1 MTDDPLPD
9 EHHVVRHCRP
19 RWVGTDDMPTPAA
32 FYLRPGEFDL
42 SVNWLEYF
50 GLSDTHDAID
60 RIRESF
66 IARDFDLGRRGKFA
80 CLKIDDL
87 KHVLRRHTQTRPTVT
102 HQPLENN
109 CSHAGIFG
117 LPPGEDTLEALLLAA
132 LLHSDCVFPA
142 RA

>member
-19 RWVGTDDMPTPAA
+19 RCVGTDDMPTPAA
-32 FYLRPGEFDL
+32 FYLRPGESYL

-50 GLSDTHDAID
+50 GLFDTHEAIG

-66 IARDFDLGRRGKFA
+66 IARDFGLGRGGKFA
-80 CLKIDDL
+80 CLKIDDMKRAL
-87 KHVLRRHTQTRPTVT
+87 CQHTQTRPTVT

-109 CSHAGIFG
+109 CSHAGIFEW
-117 LPPGEDTLEALLLAA
+117 PEGEDILEAVVLMELLR
-132 LLHSDCVFPA
+132 SDCVFPA